1 MPRRSGRGRPLI
13 GRHLSAV
20 VGPLVRRTIASIL
33 SIIIMPPPS
42 KVPRRKDSQ
51 AWVVFMQRAPSHY
64 QPILQDISTYPTL
77 RRRPRRL
84 LLLTLGETGE
94 SFRFQGGRGEKRQ
107 ARGLETNSG
116 DGPYQLAAWV
126 LSFMPAQ
133 PCLITAAVRA
143 SMEQVHA
150 DRAGGWAPHHIP
162 HDLRGG
168 ARDLSALM
176 TRRQNPYCMAWHKLG
191 ILGIP
196 RIWGGN
202 LCIHTLPRPLL
213 DDSSQTWNG

>member
-1 MPRRSGRGRPLI
+1 MPRRSGRRRPLI

-20 VGPLVRRTIASIL
+20 VGPLAPPTIASIL

-42 KVPRRKDSQ
+42 KAPRRKDSQ

-77 RRRPRRL
+77 RRRPRGL

-107 ARGLETNSG
+107 ARGLETSS
-116 DGPYQLAAWV
+116 DGPYQLAARV
-126 LSFMPAQ
+126 LSFMPVQ

-143 SMEQVHA
+143 SMEKSMPTGLG
-150 DRAGGWAPHHIP
+150 AG
-162 HDLRGG
+162 
-168 ARDLSALM
+168 
-176 TRRQNPYCMAWHKLG
+176 
-191 ILGIP
+191 
-196 RIWGGN
+196 
-202 LCIHTLPRPLL
+202 LPITSPI
-213 DDSSQTWNG
+213 